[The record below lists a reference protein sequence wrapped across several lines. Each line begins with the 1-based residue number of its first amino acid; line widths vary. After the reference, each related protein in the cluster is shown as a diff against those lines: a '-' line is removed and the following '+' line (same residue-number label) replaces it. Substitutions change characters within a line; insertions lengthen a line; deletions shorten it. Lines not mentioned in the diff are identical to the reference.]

1 MLGQPVPAARVAA
14 KPRGVVLAAALRYV
28 EADQDGRF
36 TISHLEWGT
45 YWILAMKDEEGY
57 PSMSLQFYSNG
68 RVPLVALSAASPVV
82 KVDATVGPK
91 AAVVTGIVVD
101 DANGTLV
108 RPTIHLWRQ
117 NTPEDGVRISLPPKF
132 RLLVPPDEDI
142 GFELEAEDHEAWTFP
157 GPLHLQSGS
166 TLNLEVRVRAKAPQ

>member
-1 MLGQPVPAARVAA
+1 MQQLTIRRAWPFLLLLHLVGNVWAGDGVVEGRVLTMLGQPVPAARVAA

-28 EADQDGRF
+28 E
-36 TISHLEWGT
+36 
-45 YWILAMKDEEGY
+45 
-57 PSMSLQFYSNG
+57 
-68 RVPLVALSAASPVV
+68 
-82 KVDATVGPK
+82 VDATVGPK